1 MRTLIKLILPFIFLA
16 IIMSCAKSGEKTIT
30 WAVGKDP
37 TGRHQAMIE
46 EFQMLH
52 PGVKVKLL
60 EMPESST
67 AQHDAYVTYLAAGD
81 KSIDVYS
88 IDIIWPAEFARA
100 GWLFPLTDA
109 LASSEKDD
117 FLPGPLAGCTYRD
130 TLWAM
135 PWFTDAGMLYYRK
148 DLLEKNRLKIPDTWE
163 ELIKQASFLS
173 KKYDMAGYVWQGQQ
187 YEGLVCNFLE
197 ILWSCG
203 GELFDENGQP
213 LLTSREAL
221 KAAGIV
227 KEMFNIN
234 ASTLG
239 VLTYKEEESRQLF
252 TSGQAVFMRNW
263 PYAWALSQDT
273 AKGSAVAGKVGMAPL
288 PACRGEVSSS
298 CLGGWNLAVSRFSRN
313 PDLAKELVLFLTSY
327 DCQKDFALEGGRLP
341 TRRSVYHDPEVLELN
356 PHYKDFY
363 NSFVTARP
371 RPVRPDYPKI
381 SDILQIGLHRIFTG
395 QLSEGDG
402 LLSLQEE
409 LKKAM
414 GN

>member
-1 MRTLIKLILPFIFLA
+1 MRTLIKLAVPVIALA
-16 IIMSCAKSGEKTIT
+16 MTMSCAKSGEKTIT

-37 TGRHQAMIE
+37 TGRHQALIE
-46 EFQMLH
+46 KFQQKH

-60 EMPESST
+60 EMPESSS
-67 AQHDAYVTYLAAGD
+67 AQHDAYVTYLASGD

-100 GWLFPLTDA
+100 GWLLPLTDA

-130 TLWAM
+130 TLWAV
-135 PWFTDAGMLYYRK
+135 PWFTDAGMLYYRS
-148 DLLEKNRLKIPDTWE
+148 DLLKKNRLKVPVTWE

-173 KKYDMAGYVWQGQQ
+173 KKYDVAGYVWQGQQ

-197 ILWSCG
+197 VFWSCG
-203 GELFDENGQP
+203 GELFDDKGQP
-213 LLTSREAL
+213 LLASREAL
-221 KAAGIV
+221 HAAGIV
-227 KEMFNIN
+227 KQMFNIK
-234 ASTLG
+234 ASPLG

-298 CLGGWNLAVSRFSRN
+298 CLGGWNLAVSRFSRH
-313 PDLAKELVLFLTSY
+313 PGLARELVLFLTSAES
-327 DCQKDFALEGGRLP
+327 QKDFALKGGRLP
-341 TRRSVYHDPEVLELN
+341 TRKSVYNDQQVLAAN
-356 PHYKDFY
+356 PHYRDFY
-363 NSFVTARP
+363 RSFITARP
-371 RPVRPDYPKI
+371 RPTRPDYPRI

-395 QLSEGDG
+395 QVPEDEG

-409 LKKAM
+409 LKKTTDR
-414 GN
+414 

>member
-1 MRTLIKLILPFIFLA
+1 MIKLALPLIALA
-16 IIMSCAKSGEKTIT
+16 MMMSCAKPGGKTIT

-46 EFQMLH
+46 EFQKLH
-52 PGVKVKLL
+52 PGVTVKLL

-100 GWLFPLTDA
+100 GWLLPLGDA

-117 FLPGPLAGCTYRD
+117 FLPGPLTGCTYRD

-148 DLLEKNRLKIPDTWE
+148 DLLEKNRLKVPDTWE

-203 GELFDENGQP
+203 GELFDDSGQP

-221 KAAGIV
+221 MAAGIV

-239 VLTYKEEESRQLF
+239 VLTYKEEESRLLF

-327 DCQKDFALEGGRLP
+327 ACQKDFALKGGRLP

-371 RPVRPDYPKI
+371 RPVRADYPKI

-395 QLSEGDG
+395 QVREDEG

-409 LKKAM
+409 LKRAM
-414 GN
+414 VKE